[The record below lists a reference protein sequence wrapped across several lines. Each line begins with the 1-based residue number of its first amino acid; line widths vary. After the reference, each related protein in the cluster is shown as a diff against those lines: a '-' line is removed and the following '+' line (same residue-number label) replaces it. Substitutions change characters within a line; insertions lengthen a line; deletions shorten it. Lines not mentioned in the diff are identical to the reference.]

1 MARSLPQALTS
12 AFRHDMDSRERGSY
26 DVIAAVMM
34 MMMASLTVVRPP
46 RPPRLPRSSLCM
58 RHRYP
63 YLPAHV
69 TKPKECKKICMV
81 RLSERQVFA
90 VPKNFKLLAVPI
102 FELYDN
108 AARYGPV
115 VASLPHLISRY
126 EFAFVASVPAALA
139 EAAPTGQAKPKPQQG
154 DDAAADT

>member
-1 MARSLPQALTS
+1 MTTAKT
-12 AFRHDMDSRERGSY
+12 
-26 DVIAAVMM
+26 
-34 MMMASLTVVRPP
+34 
-46 RPPRLPRSSLCM
+46 PRSSGSSRGMSPVSALSSTPSSGSGKE
-58 RHRYP
+58 RHRWR
-63 YLPAHV
+63 A
-69 TKPKECKKICMV
+69 
-81 RLSERQVFA
+81 RQVFA

-139 EAAPTGQAKPKPQQG
+139 EAAPTGQAKP
-154 DDAAADT
+154 